1 MGGGDGVEKVY
12 GCVPHG
18 MVAVDVLNWLPE
30 QSRQWKGDSSAS
42 MVEPQEHRKGPGA
55 QTSEDAGEG
64 GGGGVIGAYE
74 GTWCI
79 RGGSGWSTGRRKPR
93 PDR

>member
-1 MGGGDGVEKVY
+1 MGGGDGVEKVD

-18 MVAVDVLNWLPE
+18 MVAVDVEELAA
-30 QSRQWKGDSSAS
+30 GA
-42 MVEPQEHRKGPGA
+42 VEAVEGRLVGIDGRAAGTQEGSGCADVGRR
-55 QTSEDAGEG
+55 
-64 GGGGVIGAYE
+64 GGGVIGAYE

-79 RGGSGWSTGRRKPR
+79 RGGSGRSTGRRKPR